1 MSNDIEK
8 IVNES
13 EAKMLSKQQQD
24 AAIQAAIA
32 EAETIAAQRAEMQ
45 REEKVRS
52 FSLDVDLEDS
62 VSTPPPTDWSERE
75 ATPVVEESDIDIEPH
90 EPKKSG
96 CLKKIIYLAV
106 ILLISIVIA
115 YFLIVFLIDS
125 MGLNRSS
132 DPVDIEIPRGSGTQ
146 QIADILAENDVIE
159 QPLCF
164 RVYAKLSRAD
174 GKFQQ
179 GAFTLSA
186 NMGYAEIVTILQTS
200 TPRANVD
207 VTLTEGM
214 TVEEMA
220 ALLEEKEV
228 CTASDFCRAVN
239 FGEFDYDFVKD
250 IPWGS
255 ENTGRIY
262 RLEGYLFP
270 DTYNFYLNSTGETVV
285 ERMLENFNKKVD
297 AQIRQKMTEQDLS
310 MDEMIIFASLIQGE
324 AAKKEDMEGVS
335 RVLYNRLNTPSVYP
349 RLELDSTRDYV
360 NEVMP
365 SIDGVEVTGSAYN
378 TYVRS
383 GMPVG
388 AINNPGL
395 DAIAAVFNPSE
406 DAKVKQCYF
415 FATDYDTG
423 ITYFSK
429 TFAEHESVCRRY
441 GIGAYG

>member
-1 MSNDIEK
+1 MNNDIEK
-8 IVNES
+8 IVNQA
-13 EAKMLSKQQQD
+13 EAKMISKQQQD
-24 AAIQAAIA
+24 AAIQAAIS
-32 EAETIAAQRAEMQ
+32 EAETIAAQRAESQ

-62 VSTPPPTDWSERE
+62 VSTPPPTDWSSAE
-75 ATPVVEESDIDIEPH
+75 ATQPTEEPIDDTKPITRG
-90 EPKKSG
+90 KSG

-106 ILLISIVIA
+106 ILLISLVIA

-132 DPVDIEIPRGSGTQ
+132 DPVDVEIPRGSGTQ
-146 QIADILAENDVIE
+146 QIAEILAENDIIE

-164 RVYAKLSRAD
+164 RLYSKLSRAD

-179 GAFTLSA
+179 GAFTLSPD
-186 NMGYAEIVTILQTS
+186 MGYAEIITTLQTS
-200 TPRANVD
+200 TPRANVN
-207 VTLTEGM
+207 VTITEGM
-214 TVEEMA
+214 TVEEIA

-228 CTASDFCRAVN
+228 CTASDFCQAVN
-239 FGEFDYDFVKD
+239 FGVFDYTFIKD

-255 ENTGRIY
+255 ENSGRIY

-285 ERMLENFNKKVD
+285 ERMLANFNKKID
-297 AQIRQKMTEQDLS
+297 AQIRQKMSEQDLS
-310 MDEMIIFASLIQGE
+310 MDEMIILASLIQGE
-324 AAKKEDMEGVS
+324 AAKKEDMEGVA
-335 RVLYNRLNTPSVYP
+335 RVLYNRLDSPLYP

-360 NEVMP
+360 NEVLP

-383 GMPVG
+383 GLPVG

-406 DAKVKQCYF
+406 DEKIKQCYF

-429 TFAEHESVCRRY
+429 TFAEHESICRRY